1 MNGGYTARPSPRCN
15 QGQRAALT
23 VAYSRCLFYSTEQH
37 LTCEREL
44 LTLRLVRLIGA
55 TPEEARAYAKAAV
68 PLPVKP

>member
-1 MNGGYTARPSPRCN
+1 M
-15 QGQRAALT
+15 T